1 MKSTSTICI
10 EILSELR
17 KVKGDLDGCRVLL
30 RVNPDVARALK
41 SEERGVMKA
50 IERTLDKEIT
60 LRPDA
65 QLHHEQFDVMAM

>member
-1 MKSTSTICI
+1 VKSTSTICF
-10 EILSELR
+10 EILAELR
-17 KVKGDLDGCRVLL
+17 KVKGDLDGHRVQL

-41 SEERGVMKA
+41 AEERGVLKE
-50 IERTLDKEIT
+50 IEGMLDKAIT